1 MSNLRKRIKIRR
13 CDSTSRTAEVNN
25 WGMEDK
31 IVFHCL
37 TDRDEEVE
45 IELGMDCL
53 PDLVV
58 HLMHELLELRR
69 LTDRRIAAVKA
80 ASEKERT

>member
-13 CDSTSRTAEVNN
+13 CDSTSRTAHVDN
-25 WGMEDK
+25 WGMRDK

-58 HLMHELLELRR
+58 HSMHELMELRR
-69 LTDRRIAAVKA
+69 VIERRIANVKA
-80 ASEKERT
+80 AAGQ